1 MDDWNV
7 LATSVE
13 GARPVLM
20 AGLRRLGVFRG
31 AGYRNVSIGRVEDV
45 PTFLADWRD
54 AMAGDTILAAAV
66 GRVLPIVRTFRIDQ
80 TDPAASLLD
89 AVEPLASDID
99 GRSFYVRIARRGLHG
114 LIDSSE
120 VERSLGTALWR
131 LIEAAGWK
139 GRWLGRARVS
149 EAHANVIVTEPGATA
164 SDVQALIELVR
175 EAVMHRFGVRL
186 ETEVVELG

>member
-1 MDDWNV
+1 VDDWNV

-31 AGYRNVSIGRVEDV
+31 AGYRNVSIGRVEDI
-45 PTFLADWRD
+45 PAFLAGWRD

-80 TDPAASLLD
+80 TDPAASLLA

-131 LIEAAGWK
+131 LIEAAGHTP
-139 GRWLGRARVS
+139 RVTFDDVDVVVAVETLGDRGGIALLDRAVR
-149 EAHANVIVTEPGATA
+149 ATYPFVRA
-164 SDVQALIELVR
+164 S
-175 EAVMHRFGVRL
+175 
-186 ETEVVELG
+186 